1 MARLSKKA
9 QNEKRM
15 KEQNIAGV
23 TALLF
28 SIYYFFISLRSADP
42 VNSTNPLDSFG
53 IIGGFFLRTFTQLF
67 GGYDLVVIT
76 FLAAFSIF
84 ALLSKEVLEPK
95 KSILYVILIPL
106 ILGLLHLRFLESGDT
121 FNQGFSLAV
130 AGYGAGMTGFI
141 VAFVYV
147 KLFGTVASYLV
158 SVMSIILILL
168 YLTDF
173 PFVYMTTKVKE
184 MFSFTKKTV
193 HQVNDSAA
201 KATKAI
207 KKQDETVSTTMPEA
221 EQKEKDIIPIINNLD
236 FSDSSH
242 PRQTAEKAEEKKEI
256 PAESS
261 TDAFK
266 VISIEEK
273 KKEKLKKQQAEE
285 PEAVNETFLEK
296 EMEAE
301 LDQKSKQV
309 LKKQYE
315 YPGYE
320 ILHKADKHSKMD
332 QHAINQRVHILQETL
347 ENFGV
352 KGKISEVSCGPAITR
367 YEFQPAPGVKVS
379 KIVNLSDDIA
389 LSMATAGVRIAPIAG
404 KNAIGIEVPNKH
416 NSSVVIRSVLESTEF
431 KKNQSKLSVALGKD
445 IAGKPIV
452 ADLKKM
458 PHLLIAG
465 ATGSGKSV
473 CMNSVIASIL
483 FNASPDEVKLI
494 MIDPKMVEL
503 TVYNGIPHLIT
514 PVVTDP
520 KKAASA
526 LRWAVKE
533 MENRYQLFSVAG
545 VKSVEIYNE
554 NAEKNEEPD
563 KKLPYIVVLIDEL
576 SDLMMVAPADVED
589 AICRI
594 AQMAR
599 AAGIHLVIA
608 TQRPSVNVITGII
621 KANVPSRIAFAV
633 SSQVDSRTILD
644 MNGAEKLLGKG
655 DMLYYPSGV
664 PKPFRVQGVFITDD
678 EIETLVMEIKS
689 KGVPKYDDGV
699 TSQQLEITD
708 EESKEETDD
717 DELVPEAAKLFIE
730 NGQASISLLQ
740 RRFRIGYNRAARI
753 IDQMEQKGIVGGY
766 EGSKPRQILINL
778 DDYDQLFGK

>member
-1 MARLSKKA
+1 MARISKKA
-9 QNEKRM
+9 EKENKIR
-15 KEQNIAGV
+15 KGKIASAV
-23 TALLF
+23 IILF
-28 SIYYFFISLRSADP
+28 SIYYFFISLRSDKIG
-42 VNSTNPLDSFG
+42 NDGNPLDSFG
-53 IIGGFFLRTFTQLF
+53 IIGGFFLRTFQQFF
-67 GGYDLVVIT
+67 GEYDLLIIA
-76 FLAAFSIF
+76 FLILYAGY
-84 ALLSKEVLEPK
+84 VLVNQEPVK
-95 KSILYVILIPL
+95 KSKLAVYIFIVPVLF
-106 ILGLLHLRFLESGDT
+106 GLLHISSLGINTDFRSGFED
-121 FNQGFSLAV
+121 SLS
-130 AGYGAGMTGFI
+130 GSGAGMTGFLF
-141 VAFVYV
+141 AFLYL

-158 SVMSIILILL
+158 GVLTLILLGL

-173 PFVYMTTKVKE
+173 PFSYIAGQIKDLFSGARKKQKPVKE
-184 MFSFTKKTV
+184 REAIIKETPVF
-193 HQVNDSAA
+193 QEE
-201 KATKAI
+201 AT
-207 KKQDETVSTTMPEA
+207 PER
-221 EQKEKDIIPIINNLD
+221 EKNIIPIINNLN
-236 FSDSSH
+236 FT
-242 PRQTAEKAEEKKEI
+242 PVKKEE
-256 PAESS
+256 PSLKEECPSVSTSS
-261 TDAFK
+261 TGNL
-266 VISIEEK
+266 VSLEEV
-273 KKEKLKKQQAEE
+273 KKEK
-285 PEAVNETFLEK
+285 VREK
-296 EMEAE
+296 EKEKE
-301 LDQKSKQV
+301 V
-309 LKKQYE
+309 EPKKEFEIPKPVSSGNKKKYE
-315 YPGYE
+315 YPDLG
-320 ILHKADKHSKMD
+320 ILKNTESNNKMD
-332 QHAINQRVHILQETL
+332 QDIINRRVKVLEETL

-352 KGKISEVSCGPAITR
+352 KGKISGVNCGPAITR

-379 KIVNLSDDIA
+379 KIVNLADDIA
-389 LSMATAGVRIAPIAG
+389 LSMATAGVRIAPIPG
-404 KNAIGIEVPNKH
+404 KNAIGVEVPNKY
-416 NSSVVIRSVLESTEF
+416 NITVGIKSVLETSDF
-431 KKNQSKLSVALGKD
+431 KRSNSKLSVALGKD
-445 IAGKPIV
+445 IAGKPII

-458 PHLLIAG
+458 PHLLVAG

-473 CMNSVIASIL
+473 CMNSIIASIL

-533 MENRYQLFSVAG
+533 MENRYLLFSSAG
-545 VKSVEIYNE
+545 VKSIEVYNE
-554 NAEKNEEPD
+554 NAEKSGEEE

-664 PKPFRVQGVFITDD
+664 PKPFRVQGVFISDD
-678 EIETLVMEIKS
+678 ETETLVMEIKS
-689 KGVPKYDDGV
+689 KGVPKYDEGIIN
-699 TSQQLEITD
+699 QELESETED
-708 EESKEETDD
+708 VKEEAEE
-717 DELVPEAAKLFIE
+717 DELIPDAAKLFIE

-740 RRFRIGYNRAARI
+740 RKFRVGYNRAARI
-753 IDQMEQKGIVGGY
+753 IDQMEQKGIIGGY

-778 DDYDQLFGK
+778 DDYDRLFENKEKN

>member
-1 MARLSKKA
+1 MARISKKA
-9 QNEKRM
+9 EKENKIR
-15 KEQNIAGV
+15 KGKIASAV
-23 TALLF
+23 IILF
-28 SIYYFFISLRSADP
+28 SIYYFFISLRSDEIG
-42 VNSTNPLDSFG
+42 NDGNPLDSFG
-53 IIGGFFLRTFTQLF
+53 IIGGFFLRTFQQFF
-67 GGYDLVVIT
+67 GEYDLLIIAFLILYAGYVLVNQEPVKKSK
-76 FLAAFSIF
+76 LAAYIF
-84 ALLSKEVLEPK
+84 IVPVLF
-95 KSILYVILIPL
+95 
-106 ILGLLHLRFLESGDT
+106 GLLHISSLGINTDFRSGFED
-121 FNQGFSLAV
+121 SLS
-130 AGYGAGMTGFI
+130 GSGAGMTGFLF
-141 VAFVYV
+141 AFLYL

-158 SVMSIILILL
+158 GVLTLILLGL

-173 PFVYMTTKVKE
+173 PFSYIAGQIKDLFSGARKKQKPVKE
-184 MFSFTKKTV
+184 RETIIKETPVF
-193 HQVNDSAA
+193 QEE
-201 KATKAI
+201 AT
-207 KKQDETVSTTMPEA
+207 PER
-221 EQKEKDIIPIINNLD
+221 EKNIIPIINNLN
-236 FSDSSH
+236 FT
-242 PRQTAEKAEEKKEI
+242 PVKKEE
-256 PAESS
+256 PSLNEESPSVSTSS
-261 TDAFK
+261 TGNL
-266 VISIEEK
+266 VSLEEV
-273 KKEKLKKQQAEE
+273 KKEK
-285 PEAVNETFLEK
+285 VREK
-296 EMEAE
+296 EKEKE
-301 LDQKSKQV
+301 KEVEPVKEFEIPKPVSSGN
-309 LKKQYE
+309 KKKYE
-315 YPGYE
+315 YPDLE
-320 ILHKADKHSKMD
+320 ILKNTESNNKMD
-332 QHAINQRVHILQETL
+332 QDIINRRVKVLEETL

-352 KGKISEVSCGPAITR
+352 KGKISGVNCGPAITR

-379 KIVNLSDDIA
+379 KIVNLADDIA
-389 LSMATAGVRIAPIAG
+389 LSMATAGVRIAPIPG
-404 KNAIGIEVPNKH
+404 KNAIGVEVPNKY
-416 NSSVVIRSVLESTEF
+416 NITVGIKSVLETSDF
-431 KKNQSKLSVALGKD
+431 KRSNSKLSVALGKD
-445 IAGKPIV
+445 IAGKPII

-458 PHLLIAG
+458 PHLLVAG

-473 CMNSVIASIL
+473 CMNSIIASIL

-533 MENRYQLFSVAG
+533 MENRYLLFSSAG
-545 VKSVEIYNE
+545 VKSIEVYNE
-554 NAEKNEEPD
+554 NAEKSGEED

-664 PKPFRVQGVFITDD
+664 PKPFRVQGVFISDD

-689 KGVPKYDDGV
+689 KGVPKYDEGIIN
-699 TSQQLEITD
+699 QELESETED
-708 EESKEETDD
+708 VKEEAEE
-717 DELVPEAAKLFIE
+717 DELIPDAAKLFIE

-740 RRFRIGYNRAARI
+740 RRFRVGYNRAARI
-753 IDQMEQKGIVGGY
+753 IDQMEQKGIIGGY

-778 DDYDQLFGK
+778 DDYDRLFENKEKN

>member
-1 MARLSKKA
+1 MARISKKA
-9 QNEKRM
+9 EKENKIR
-15 KEQNIAGV
+15 KGKIISAV
-23 TALLF
+23 LILF
-28 SIYYFFISLRSADP
+28 SIYYFFISLRSDEIGNNA
-42 VNSTNPLDSFG
+42 NPLDSFG
-53 IIGGFFLRTFTQLF
+53 IIGGFFLRTFQQFF
-67 GGYDLVVIT
+67 GGFDLLVI
-76 FLAAFSIF
+76 AFI
-84 ALLSKEVLEPK
+84 
-95 KSILYVILIPL
+95 ILYAGYVLVTQEPVKGFKLSVYILLVPVL
-106 ILGLLHLRFLESGDT
+106 LGLLHISSLGLNTDFRIGFEEALSG
-121 FNQGFSLAV
+121 S
-130 AGYGAGMTGFI
+130 GAGMTGFLF
-141 VAFVYV
+141 AFLYI

-158 SVMSIILILL
+158 GVLTILLFAL

-173 PFVYMTTKVKE
+173 PFSYIAGQIKDLFTGVKRKQKPVKE
-184 MFSFTKKTV
+184 VKTKET
-193 HQVNDSAA
+193 
-201 KATKAI
+201 AI
-207 KKQDETVSTTMPEA
+207 FEESEPKPER
-221 EQKEKDIIPIINNLD
+221 EKNIIPIINNLN
-236 FSDSSH
+236 FT
-242 PRQTAEKAEEKKEI
+242 PVKKEGQEEA
-256 PAESS
+256 PAQEEVPVIDTSVKG
-261 TDAFK
+261 K
-266 VISIEEK
+266 VVSLEEV
-273 KKEKLKKQQAEE
+273 KKEKVKEKESE
-285 PEAVNETFLEK
+285 PEKELEIPKPVLVSNKKKYQYPDLDILKNIETNN
-296 EMEAE
+296 
-301 LDQKSKQV
+301 
-309 LKKQYE
+309 
-315 YPGYE
+315 
-320 ILHKADKHSKMD
+320 KMD
-332 QHAINQRVHILQETL
+332 QDIINRRVKVLEETL

-352 KGKISEVSCGPAITR
+352 KGKISGVNCGPAITR

-379 KIVNLSDDIA
+379 KIVNLADDIA
-389 LSMATAGVRIAPIAG
+389 LSMATAGVRIAPIPG
-404 KNAIGIEVPNKH
+404 KNAIGVEVPNKY
-416 NSSVVIRSVLESTEF
+416 NITVGIKSVLETLDF
-431 KKNQSKLSVALGKD
+431 KKSNSKLSVALGKD
-445 IAGKPIV
+445 IAGKPII

-458 PHLLIAG
+458 PHLLVAG

-473 CMNSVIASIL
+473 CMNSIIASIL

-533 MENRYQLFSVAG
+533 MENRYMLFSSAG
-545 VKSVEIYNE
+545 VKSIEVYNE
-554 NAEKNEEPD
+554 NAEKSGEDD

-664 PKPFRVQGVFITDD
+664 PKPFRVQGVFISDD

-689 KGVPKYDDGV
+689 KGVPKYDEGIIN
-699 TSQQLEITD
+699 QELESET
-708 EESKEETDD
+708 EEIKEEAEE
-717 DELVPEAAKLFIE
+717 DELIPDAAKLFIE

-740 RRFRIGYNRAARI
+740 RRFRVGYNRAARI
-753 IDQMEQKGIVGGY
+753 IDQMEQKGIIGGY

-778 DDYDQLFGK
+778 DDYDRLFENKEKS